1 MTTHSKKIL
10 LLLVAPLL
18 VMAVALSDLESIA
31 AAIRSGNAKGLA
43 VHFDSMVELKA
54 GDKEGTF
61 SKAQSEQIMKDF
73 FGQYPPKSFTFVH
86 DGPSTGNNSSYAIG
100 KYVSGNKQF
109 RTSVYLRKKGDK
121 MFIQELSFENE

>member
-10 LLLVAPLL
+10 LLLIAPLL

-31 AAIRSGNAKGLA
+31 TAIRSGNAKGLA